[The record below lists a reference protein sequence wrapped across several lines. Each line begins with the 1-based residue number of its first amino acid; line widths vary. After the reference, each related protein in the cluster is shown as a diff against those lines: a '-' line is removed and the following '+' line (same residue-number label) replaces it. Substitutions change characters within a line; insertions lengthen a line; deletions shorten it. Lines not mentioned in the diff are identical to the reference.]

1 MIDPEM
7 LPAVAGQTPLRDAR
21 ILAALG
27 HALALT
33 GLFTYGLGCL
43 LGPLLMW
50 ASYKDAMPFVGDH
63 AREAINFNITMLL
76 VCAVLAMPMLIIFG
90 AGLLFAPLILL
101 VVLAWVVLT
110 LFATLKAA
118 AGMVYRYPFALRLI
132 G

>member
-7 LPAVAGQTPLRDAR
+7 LPAAAGQTPLRDAR

-50 ASYKDAMPFVGDH
+50 ASYKDAMPSVGDH

-90 AGLLFAPLILL
+90 AALLFAPLILL